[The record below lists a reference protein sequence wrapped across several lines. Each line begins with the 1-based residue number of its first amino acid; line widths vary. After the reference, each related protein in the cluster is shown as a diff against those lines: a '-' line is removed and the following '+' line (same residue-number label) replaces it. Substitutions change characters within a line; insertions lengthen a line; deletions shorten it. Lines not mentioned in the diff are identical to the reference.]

1 MSTTRIR
8 IDPEEPSTFSKGRI
22 DPAVVDAT
30 TEAEITLQERK
41 DEAEAMANARR
52 RTSRKSGVNA
62 SSARL
67 T

>member
-8 IDPEEPSTFSKGRI
+8 IDPD
-22 DPAVVDAT
+22 DPATFPEGRFDPAAVDAT
-30 TEAEITLQERK
+30 TEAEVALQERK